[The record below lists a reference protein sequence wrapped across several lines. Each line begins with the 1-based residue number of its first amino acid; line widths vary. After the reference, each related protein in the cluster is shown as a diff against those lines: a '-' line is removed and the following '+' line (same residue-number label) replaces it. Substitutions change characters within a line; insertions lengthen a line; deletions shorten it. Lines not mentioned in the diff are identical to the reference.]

1 VCHAGFASRESVA
14 GKLPATAGWQPA
26 LPRIPV
32 TRSVEEIAIL
42 SWALDVR
49 LMTSQTPAALGY
61 RMPAEWEPHIATW
74 LSWPRREGIS
84 FPDSFDRV
92 TPALRTMVEALIESE
107 QVCINVCND
116 AHEAEARQVLQGS
129 PMERIS
135 FHMIPTNESWCRDH
149 GPIFLTRNVDPKLAI
164 VDWDYNAWGNKYS
177 PFDLDE
183 VVPTRVADI
192 LKVPIFYPRMILEGG
207 SIEVNGTGALLT
219 TESCLLNPNR
229 NPQLCRGEIE
239 QRLRDYLEVR
249 EIFWLGDGIAGDDT
263 DGHIDDLA
271 RFVSEHTVVTVVEED
286 RGDENYEAL
295 QENLARLREMKID
308 NRKIDIISLPMPREI
323 VREGLRLPASY
334 ANFYIAN
341 SCVLVPTFAD
351 PADEPALSILRKV
364 FPDRRVIGIDCRELI
379 WGLGTFH
386 CLTQQ
391 QPAI

>member
-1 VCHAGFASRESVA
+1 VKSVA

-26 LPRIPV
+26 LPEFRLRNI
-32 TRSVEEIAIL
+32 EEIAIL
-42 SWALDVR
+42 SLAFDVCQ
-49 LMTSQTPAALGY
+49 MTSQTPAALGY

-92 TPALRTMVEALIESE
+92 MPALRAMVAALIESE
-107 QVCINVCND
+107 QVCINVCSG
-116 AHEAEARQVLQGS
+116 AHEAEARQVLHGL
-129 PMERIS
+129 PMERMS
-135 FHMIPTNESWCRDH
+135 FHMIPTNEPWCRDH
-149 GPIFLTRNVDPKLAI
+149 GPIFLTRDLDPKLAI
-164 VDWDYNAWGNKYS
+164 VDWDYNAWGNKYP

-183 VVPTRVADI
+183 IVPTRVADI
-192 LKVPIFYPRMILEGG
+192 LKLPIFSPRMILEGG

-219 TESCLLNPNR
+219 TESCLLNRNR
-229 NPQLCRGEIE
+229 NPRLSRGDIE
-239 QRLRDYLEVR
+239 QRLRDYLGVR
-249 EIFWLGDGIAGDDT
+249 EILWLGDGITGDDT

-271 RFVSEHTVVTVVEED
+271 RFVSEHTVITVVEEN
-286 RGDENYEAL
+286 RGDENYEPL

-308 NRKIDIISLPMPREI
+308 NREIDIITLPMPKEI
-323 VREGLRLPASY
+323 MREGLRLPASY

-351 PADEPALSILRKV
+351 PADAPALSILRKL

-391 QPAI
+391 QPAV